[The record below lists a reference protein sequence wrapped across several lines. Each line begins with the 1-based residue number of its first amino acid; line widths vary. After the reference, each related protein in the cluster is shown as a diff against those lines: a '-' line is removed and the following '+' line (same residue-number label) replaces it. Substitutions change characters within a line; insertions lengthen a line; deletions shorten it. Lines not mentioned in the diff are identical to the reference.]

1 MSAPSAGA
9 AGKSTG
15 AHGEAHPSGK
25 WGLMLGAL
33 GVVYG
38 DIGTSPL
45 YALKECFGP
54 QAHHPLPVTQ
64 ENVLGVLSLVFWS
77 FVVVVMVKYL
87 GYILRADNNGAGGM
101 MALLALAGRK
111 VPPGKIALVA
121 LFGTAL
127 LYGEG
132 IITPAISVLSA
143 VEGLALPSEPG
154 APPTFL
160 SKAVLPITIAILVGL
175 FAIQSRGT
183 GGIGKV
189 FGPVTALWFVTGAA
203 LGVPKIIQEPSILWA
218 MDPRNAVTFFAH
230 NGTTGYL
237 LLGSVVLVITGCEAL
252 YADMGH
258 FGRGPIRATWMY
270 FVFPALLLNYF
281 GQGVALLHDPSVA
294 ANPFYALAPGALR
307 IPVVIIAT
315 FATIVASQALISGA
329 FALTQQAVQLGYF
342 PRVAIVHTSKNTE
355 GQIYIPEINAM
366 LFIGCIL
373 CVLIFQSS
381 SALAAAYGIAVTG
394 TMTITSIV
402 FYVAATRTWGWPV
415 YKAAPLVGLFLVFD
429 LGFFGANLS
438 KFTSGG
444 WLPVAI
450 GLGAFT
456 VMTTWKRGRDLLAAR
471 IREKIVPLRDF
482 LDIVETKSPPRVP
495 GTAVFMA
502 SSPDGTPPILRHH
515 FDHNKALHE
524 RVLLLSVK
532 SEHVPYLGLE
542 DRVQVEELEHGF
554 WRVTARFGFMQT
566 PNVPAALKLCIN
578 EKLPVDLADTSYF
591 LGRETLLSEGR
602 GPMMRWRKTLFSF
615 VSRNARP
622 ATMYFG
628 LPTDRVVEMGMQ
640 ISL

>member
-1 MSAPSAGA
+1 
-9 AGKSTG
+9 
-15 AHGEAHPSGK
+15 
-25 WGLMLGAL
+25 MLGAI

-45 YALKECFGP
+45 YALKECFSP
-54 QAHHPLPVTQ
+54 AAHHPLAVNQT
-64 ENVLGVLSLVFWS
+64 NVYGILSLVVWS
-77 FVVVVMVKYL
+77 FIGVVMVKYL
-87 GYILRADNNGAGGM
+87 GFILRADNDGAGGM

-111 VPPGKIALVA
+111 VAPGKIALVA

-143 VEGLALPSEPG
+143 VEGLALPAKPG
-154 APPTFL
+154 DPPGPL
-160 SKAVLPITIAILVGL
+160 GDYVIPITIAILCGL
-175 FAIQSRGT
+175 FAIQRRGT

-189 FGPVTALWFVTGAA
+189 FGPVTALWFVTAA
-203 LGVPKIIQEPSILWA
+203 GLAVPQIIKHPEILGSV
-218 MDPRNAVTFFAH
+218 DPRWAARFFAD
-230 NGTTGYL
+230 NGLTGYL

-258 FGRGPIRATWMY
+258 FGRGPIRTTWFF
-270 FVFPALLLNYF
+270 FVFPCLLLNYF
-281 GQGVALLHDPSVA
+281 GQGAALLADPSVA
-294 ANPFYALAPGALR
+294 SNPFYALAPGILR
-307 IPVVIIAT
+307 WPTIIIAT
-315 FATIVASQALISGA
+315 CATIVASQALISGA

-342 PRVAIVHTSKNTE
+342 PRVAIVHTSKSTE

-381 SALAAAYGIAVTG
+381 TALAAAYGIAVTG

-402 FYVAATRTWGWPV
+402 YFVVATRTWGWPV
-415 YKAAPLVGLFLVFD
+415 WKAAPLVGFFLVFD
-429 LGFFGANLS
+429 LGFFGANLT

-450 GLGAFT
+450 GLMAFT

-471 IREKIVPLRDF
+471 IAEKIIPLDDF
-482 LDIVETKSPPRVP
+482 LTTVESSAPPRVP

-502 SSPDGTPPILRHH
+502 SSPQGTPPILRHH
-515 FDHNKALHE
+515 FDHNKALHQ
-524 RVLLLSVK
+524 RVILLSVK

-542 DRVQVEELEHGF
+542 KRVEVQALPHGF
-554 WRVTARFGFMQT
+554 WRVTLRYGFMQT
-566 PNVPAALKLCIN
+566 PNVPAALKLCG
-578 EKLPVDLADTSYF
+578 ESGLAVDLADTSYF

-628 LPTDRVVEMGMQ
+628 LPPDRVVEMGMQ
-640 ISL
+640 IAL

>member
-1 MSAPSAGA
+1 MSSKDAAPASMRGGHAG
-9 AGKSTG
+9 G
-15 AHGEAHPSGK
+15 ATWA
-25 WGLMLGAL
+25 LMLGAI

-54 QAHHPLPVTQ
+54 AAHHPLAVN
-64 ENVLGVLSLVFWS
+64 EANVYGVLSLVFWS
-77 FVVVVMVKYL
+77 FASVVVIKYL
-87 GYILRADNNGAGGM
+87 GFILRADNEGAGGM

-111 VPPGKIALVA
+111 VKPGRMALVA

-143 VEGLALPSEPG
+143 VEGLALPAEAGAAPG
-154 APPTFL
+154 PMA
-160 SKAVLPITIAILVGL
+160 KAVLPITIGILIAL

-189 FGPVTALWFVTGAA
+189 FGPVTALWFLTAAA
-203 LGVPKIIQEPSILWA
+203 LGVPQILA
-218 MDPRNAVTFFAH
+218 HPGILTAVDPRWAIRFFAD
-230 NGTTGYL
+230 NGLHGYL
-237 LLGSVVLVITGCEAL
+237 TLGSVVLVITGCEAL

-258 FGRGPIRATWMY
+258 FGKGPIRITWLS

-281 GQGVALLHDPSVA
+281 GQGASLLADPATA
-294 ANPFYALAPGALR
+294 ANPFYALAPGVLR
-307 IPVVIIAT
+307 IPVVLVAT
-315 FATIVASQALISGA
+315 AATIVASQALISGA

-342 PRVAIVHTSKNTE
+342 PRVTIVHTSKSTE
-355 GQIYIPEINAM
+355 GQIYIPEINAG
-366 LFIGCIL
+366 LFVGCIL
-373 CVLIFQSS
+373 CVLTFQSS

-394 TMTITSIV
+394 TMTITSLM
-402 FYVAATRTWGWPV
+402 FLLVAVRTWGWPFW
-415 YKAAPLVGLFLVFD
+415 KALPLVAFFLVFD
-429 LGFFGANLS
+429 LGFFGANLA

-450 GLGAFT
+450 GLGCFT

-471 IREKIVPLRDF
+471 IAERIVPLDDF
-482 LDIVETKSPPRVP
+482 LALVEEKKPPRVG

-502 SSPDGTPPILRHH
+502 SSPKGTPPILRHH

-524 RVLLLSVK
+524 HVVLLSVS
-532 SEHVPYLGLE
+532 SEHKPYLGL
-542 DRVQVEELEHGF
+542 DQRISVQPLRHGF
-554 WRVTARFGFMQT
+554 YRVSLRYGFMQT
-566 PNVPAALKLCIN
+566 PNVPAALKLC
-578 EKLPVDLADTSYF
+578 EQHGLPIDLADTSYF
-591 LGRETLLSEGR
+591 LGRETLLTEGR
-602 GPMMRWRKTLFSF
+602 APMMRWRKMLFSF

-628 LPTDRVVEMGMQ
+628 LPADRVVELGMQ
-640 ISL
+640 IAL